1 MAIGGFITA
10 ARKTI
15 VATAPSAPTGG
26 IAALGPKLPS
36 TLRAVPPPVLQPTS
50 SLSGAQSPRLSIG
63 GFTVQSAVR
72 QNVLDELS
80 ASVAPTSSVDANVG
94 QPGSTNNAGNI
105 GGASG
110 NYGYSLDTVR
120 TFQASNP
127 GIAMALRIGLPV
139 AGIFALTKGHTL
151 LGAGAIGAG
160 ALLWMSR

>member
-1 MAIGGFITA
+1 MVNRLATAAGFIRSSSIAPAPSTPTA
-10 ARKTI
+10 AGML
-15 VATAPSAPTGG
+15 S
-26 IAALGPKLPS
+26 PKLPS
-36 TLRAVPPPVLQPTS
+36 TLRAVPPPVLPPTTGAMS
-50 SLSGAQSPRLSIG
+50 SRIAIG

-139 AGIFALTKGHTL
+139 AGIFALTKGYTL

-160 ALLWMSR
+160 ALLWMNR